1 MIHIFQNT
9 KFYIHLLLLA
19 IVINIVS
26 LAFYEA
32 AQAQAD
38 PVVIQVEDAIVEPNQ
53 SVVLPVT
60 IASGNQSVGAITLA
74 LNYDGTNLTP
84 TSCQTIDLGG
94 VCNLAIAGAIYIS
107 GADPQGVTGDFTLA
121 NITFDAIGPL
131 GTITDVPIVEVSSL
145 TDETASAITDFVI
158 EDGQV
163 IIDIATNLVLEKS
176 ASTVQTELG
185 QLITY
190 TVAISNISST
200 DATGVVMTDTLPSGV
215 TYLSASPGCSESSGV
230 VTCIV
235 GNLGANGSTSIQIV
249 TQVDTS
255 QATQV
260 AVSLLPACPDGTEG
274 TDSSTDPDDYL
285 RNVAIVES
293 NELDSDY
300 ANNTDHSCVEV
311 LSPPI
316 EQVELVKTL
325 NTLAP
330 VRPGTPISFTIRITN
345 TGETVIAT
353 LPLTDVYNSA
363 YLGFV
368 NAIPTAEDNI
378 DDGVINWSNLTTTL
392 GDLNPGD
399 SVAVVVNF
407 MAWLDTTAL
416 PDSAT
421 INRATIW
428 DEVDEEPVQIFAP
441 TSVDFIMR
449 EVTYE
454 NEKVIIQWE
463 TADETEVVGFHLYRE
478 MVDDDGPEGK
488 GELIKLTPEMLIAEK
503 SGSSSGASYTYE
515 DTSTQASV
523 DYRYF
528 VGILDIKGFETQ
540 EPLGDVS
547 TRRTVDEWFIFLPLT
562 MK

>member
-1 MIHIFQNT
+1 
-9 KFYIHLLLLA
+9 
-19 IVINIVS
+19 
-26 LAFYEA
+26 
-32 AQAQAD
+32 
-38 PVVIQVEDAIVEPNQ
+38 
-53 SVVLPVT
+53 
-60 IASGNQSVGAITLA
+60 
-74 LNYDGTNLTP
+74 
-84 TSCQTIDLGG
+84 
-94 VCNLAIAGAIYIS
+94 
-107 GADPQGVTGDFTLA
+107 
-121 NITFDAIGPL
+121 
-131 GTITDVPIVEVSSL
+131 
-145 TDETASAITDFVI
+145 
-158 EDGQV
+158 
-163 IIDIATNLVLEKS
+163 
-176 ASTVQTELG
+176 
-185 QLITY
+185 
-190 TVAISNISST
+190 
-200 DATGVVMTDTLPSGV
+200 
-215 TYLSASPGCSESSGV
+215 
-230 VTCIV
+230 
-235 GNLGANGSTSIQIV
+235 V

-441 TSVDFIMR
+441 TSVDFI
-449 EVTYE
+449 
-454 NEKVIIQWE
+454 I
-463 TADETEVVGFHLYRE
+463 ADETEVVGFHLYRE

-515 DTSTQASV
+515 DTSTQA
-523 DYRYF
+523 
-528 VGILDIKGFETQ
+528 
-540 EPLGDVS
+540 
-547 TRRTVDEWFIFLPLT
+547 
-562 MK
+562 